1 MNQFTTSSRISGS
14 VLLMLTTAKQRSV
27 TRPGDKWWNT
37 GNQARAVNVA
47 SRCSKIVRFG
57 RKSEMFNRIV
67 FHGYAIRT
75 RVSLSVIVSLLSLAK
90 QNPCSRRRCRRHDVG
105 RNVEDG
111 MRPSLVRLLAATI
124 GLAVGIALIAGKP
137 PADGHHKGLRH
148 AHFVAN

>member
-1 MNQFTTSSRISGS
+1 MFAPTMS
-14 VLLMLTTAKQRSV
+14 A
-27 TRPGDKWWNT
+27 P
-37 GNQARAVNVA
+37 
-47 SRCSKIVRFG
+47 RCG
-57 RKSEMFNRIV
+57 R
-67 FHGYAIRT
+67 
-75 RVSLSVIVSLLSLAK
+75 
-90 QNPCSRRRCRRHDVG
+90 